1 MDMSRQLRDF
11 NAVAA
16 RWDQEP
22 RRVQLASAVS
32 EAIIRN
38 TGPSQAMR
46 VLDFG
51 AGTGLVTLALAPLVQ
66 EMVAADS
73 SQGMLE
79 QLTAKLA
86 DAGITNVL
94 PFLLDHAGPVSLPG
108 PFDLIVSSMTMHHI
122 ADPGTLFGLFHAAMR
137 SGGQL
142 CIADLESED
151 GSFHDDPTGIY
162 HNGFSVAEME
172 DYFTKTGF
180 VNVRTIQVTSVK
192 KGREGTARE
201 YPVNLTLGTAQFS
214 WD

>member
-1 MDMSRQLRDF
+1 VPMSQQLRDF
-11 NAVAA
+11 NAVAS

-22 RRVQLASAVS
+22 RRVLLASAVS

-38 TGPSQAMR
+38 AGPDQTMR

-79 QLTAKLA
+79 QLGAKLA

-94 PFLLDHAGPVSLPG
+94 PFQLEHAGPVTLPG

-122 ADPGTLFGLFHAAMR
+122 ADPGTLFGIFHAAMR

-172 DYFTKTGF
+172 GYFRNAGF
-180 VNVRTIQVTSVK
+180 ANVRTIQVMSVK
-192 KGREGTARE
+192 KGREGAIRE
-201 YPVNLTLGTAQFS
+201 YPVNLTLGVA
-214 WD
+214 

>member
-1 MDMSRQLRDF
+1 MDMSQQLRDF

-22 RRVQLASAVS
+22 RRVLLASAVS
-32 EAIIRN
+32 EEIIRSA
-38 TGPSQAMR
+38 GPHQAMR

-79 QLTAKLA
+79 QLAAKLA

-108 PFDLIVSSMTMHHI
+108 SFDLIVSSMTMHHI
-122 ADPGTLFGLFHAAMR
+122 ADPGTLFGIFHAAMN

-162 HNGFSVAEME
+162 HNGFSVTGME
-172 DYFTKTGF
+172 DYFTKAGF
-180 VNVRTIQVTSVK
+180 VNVRTIQVMSVK
-192 KGREGTARE
+192 KGREGTIRE
-201 YPVNLTLGTAQFS
+201 YPVNLTLGAV
-214 WD
+214 